1 MASGYH
7 IGQSISRVNVKQI
20 DMDIGKLP
28 GEISKG
34 KVREGNFWKKAK
46 ENKKDGVHI
55 QVMEKKEGQG

>member
-1 MASGYH
+1 MM
-7 IGQSISRVNVKQI
+7 KQI
-20 DMDIGKLP
+20 DMDIGKLL